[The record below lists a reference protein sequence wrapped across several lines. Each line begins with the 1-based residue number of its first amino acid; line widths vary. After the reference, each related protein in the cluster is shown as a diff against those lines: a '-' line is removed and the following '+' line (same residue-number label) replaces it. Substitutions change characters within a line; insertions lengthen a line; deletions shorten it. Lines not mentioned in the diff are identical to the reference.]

1 MSDNPFAEPDDD
13 NRTIIRPNP
22 GKRRQQQAETQAPT
36 QAEPPSRR
44 EASAG
49 RSAAVAEGTEKFSVG
64 DDVLTAA
71 AAPLLMFMARLRNTA
86 NPPDSGDLYQR
97 TVRQIRVFEQ
107 ETRDKGVPLEQ
118 LRPAHY
124 ALCASLDD
132 VVLNTPWGSS
142 GTWGERSLVSTFH
155 QEVRSGERFFDVLKQ
170 MCSNPGKYLP
180 VIKLMYLCM
189 SLGFIGQYRLSRRGV
204 GDINRIREETYAVI
218 VRQQKAAEPDLA
230 PHTKGIDAGLFLWFS
245 IGLNATSDDLYARLQ
260 TAPPS
265 RMPTI
270 TRTPV
275 VEPTPAP
282 TPPLPPEPT
291 VLDRLRKFLQPE
303 IDQGLVEVTGTVGQP
318 LVRITGRGMF
328 PSGSATVN
336 PSFKPLLDRIGLALK
351 EEPGTVRVIGYTT
364 ISRSARSPSR
374 RISSSRRRRRRSGCP
389 QGTHVHGPGAAEESA
404 GHARLPLRA
413 TVVRHHRTAGRRQDN
428 GVAEQRA
435 EIPAGRRDGPG
446 RSGGCRRHQALRL
459 VVHRERRAD
468 RYGRPLYHPGFQ
480 CRRRSR
486 GLGFI
491 PRSAAPDPAAPA
503 AERRHRRHRA
513 QRHRR
518 RTARRTRGPRCGDPA
533 THQGTRESP
542 GHSHSGLCAVHQGG
556 SHRGLHRVLRRP
568 RPRAAQPSMG
578 RDVPAGQGGRRSR
591 GTIPR
596 RAA

>member
-1 MSDNPFAEPDDD
+1 MSDNPFAEPEDD
-13 NRTIIRPNP
+13 NRTVIRPTP
-22 GKRRQQQAETQAPT
+22 GRRRAQPAV
-36 QAEPPSRR
+36 PPG
-44 EASAG
+44 SAG
-49 RSAAVAEGTEKFSVG
+49 GEQPPRQDPPAARPVAMAEGTENTAIG
-64 DDVLTAA
+64 EDALTAA
-71 AAPLLMFMARLRNTA
+71 AAPLLQLMARLRNTA
-86 NPPDSGDLYQR
+86 NPPDSGDLRER
-97 TVRQIRVFEQ
+97 TVRQVRIFEQ
-107 ETRDKGVPLEQ
+107 EARDKEVPLEQ

-142 GTWGERSLVSTFH
+142 GTWGEHSLVSTFH

-170 MCSNPGKYLP
+170 MCANPGKYLP

-230 PHTKGIDAGLFLWFS
+230 PHTKGIDAPYRPARFRLPLWVAASAGLGIVAGLFLWFS

-270 TRTPV
+270 TRPPV

-351 EEPGTVRVIGYTT
+351 EEPGTVRVIGYTDDQPIRT
-364 ISRSARSPSR
+364 IAFPSNFQLSTARAKEASAIIGASVGDPSR
-374 RISSSRRRRRRSGCP
+374 L
-389 QGTHVHGPGAAEESA
+389 TAE
-404 GHARLPLRA
+404 GRA
-413 TVVRHHRTAGRRQDN
+413 DADPIATNSTPEG
-428 GVAEQRA
+428 
-435 EIPAGRRDGPG
+435 
-446 RSGGCRRHQALRL
+446 
-459 VVHRERRAD
+459 RERN
-468 RYGRPLYHPGFQ
+468 
-480 CRRRSR
+480 RRIEVVLNR
-486 GLGFI
+486 
-491 PRSAAPDPAAPA
+491 
-503 AERRHRRHRA
+503 
-513 QRHRR
+513 
-518 RTARRTRGPRCGDPA
+518 
-533 THQGTRESP
+533 QG
-542 GHSHSGLCAVHQGG
+542 A
-556 SHRGLHRVLRRP
+556 
-568 RPRAAQPSMG
+568 
-578 RDVPAGQGGRRSR
+578 
-591 GTIPR
+591 
-596 RAA
+596 